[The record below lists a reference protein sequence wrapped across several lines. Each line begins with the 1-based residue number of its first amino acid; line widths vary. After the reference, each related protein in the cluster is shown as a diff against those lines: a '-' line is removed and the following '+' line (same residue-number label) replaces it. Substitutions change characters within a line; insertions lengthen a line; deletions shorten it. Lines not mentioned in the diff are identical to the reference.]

1 MELNMYK
8 DKKIICLIPARGG
21 SKGLKLKNIKIFA
34 GEPLIA
40 HTIKAAINSKLIDNI
55 YVSTEDEKI
64 SEISKNYG
72 AVVVKRPE
80 ELARDET
87 KTIEVVLDFLNKLSF
102 NNDKTI
108 VILLQP
114 TSPLRTIEDIDNAIR
129 IFLEGKCESVI
140 SVCKL
145 NHSPLWSFK
154 LENNYL
160 KSFFNQDYLEKRRQ
174 ELPFL
179 YTPNGAIYIST
190 PKILNQYLSFFG
202 DKIIPYLMPFE
213 RSIDIDSEEDFNLAE
228 IIFKYRITQT

>member
-1 MELNMYK
+1 MYK

-55 YVSTEDEKI
+55 YVSTEDEKV

>member
-1 MELNMYK
+1 MYK

>member
-1 MELNMYK
+1 MNK
-8 DKKIICLIPARGG
+8 SRQIICLIPARGG
-21 SKGLKLKNIKIFA
+21 SKGLKRKNIKLFA

-40 HTIKAAINSKLIDNI
+40 HTIKAAINSKLIDKV
-55 YVSTEDEKI
+55 YVSTEDEEI
-64 SEISKNYG
+64 SQISKNYG
-72 AVVVKRPE
+72 SLVIKRPK

-87 KTIEVVLDFLNKLSF
+87 KTIEVLVDFLNNLNL
-102 NNDKTI
+102 NNDKI
-108 VILLQP
+108 IILLQP
-114 TSPLRTIEDIDNAIR
+114 TSPLRTTEDIDNAIR

-140 SVCKL
+140 SVCNL

-174 ELPFL
+174 ELPSL

-228 IIFKYRITQT
+228 IIFKYRLIQT